1 MTLVFMNLSNLLTVV
16 DLHTAGEPFRIVTS
30 GFPTIHG
37 NNMREKN
44 AYVEKN
50 LEDLRRMVLYEPRGR
65 STMCGAFLIE
75 PTLPEADAGVIFMEP
90 IGLVPM
96 CGHGSIAV
104 AKYLVETRQVKVTE
118 PLTQVRLD
126 THAGLVSLFVN
137 VKNGKVGE
145 ITLRNVESFSYLRD
159 ATIHTE
165 EFGNIKTD
173 IAYGGSLYAIV
184 SAKDVGLKM
193 VPDEAGKLI
202 EYGEILRRSVQE
214 QIGMRHPKDN
224 SLVKVLYIQFTGPPT
239 HPKADMKNVVVV
251 APTGLDRSPCGTG
264 TSARMADLFAKGKM
278 KVGDELVHE
287 SLIGTLFRG
296 KIAAETSVGEYPAII
311 PEVSGNAYITGF
323 QQLVLESDDPLNRS
337 FLLLETS

>member
-16 DLHTAGEPFRIVTS
+16 DLHTAGAPVRIVTS

-75 PTLPEADAGVIFMEP
+75 PTVPEADAGVIFMEP

-214 QIGMRHPKDN
+214 QIVMRHPKDN

-323 QQLVLESDDPLNRS
+323 QQLVLEPDDPLNR
-337 FLLLETS
+337 

>member
-1 MTLVFMNLSNLLTVV
+1 MNLSNLLTVV

-75 PTLPEADAGVIFMEP
+75 PTVPEADAGVIFMEP

-214 QIGMRHPKDN
+214 QIGMRHPEDN

>member
-1 MTLVFMNLSNLLTVV
+1 MNLSNLLTVV

-75 PTLPEADAGVIFMEP
+75 PTVPEADAGVIFMEP

>member
-1 MTLVFMNLSNLLTVV
+1 
-16 DLHTAGEPFRIVTS
+16 
-30 GFPTIHG
+30 
-37 NNMREKN
+37 
-44 AYVEKN
+44 
-50 LEDLRRMVLYEPRGR
+50 
-65 STMCGAFLIE
+65 
-75 PTLPEADAGVIFMEP
+75 
-90 IGLVPM
+90 
-96 CGHGSIAV
+96 
-104 AKYLVETRQVKVTE
+104 
-118 PLTQVRLD
+118 
-126 THAGLVSLFVN
+126 
-137 VKNGKVGE
+137 
-145 ITLRNVESFSYLRD
+145 
-159 ATIHTE
+159 
-165 EFGNIKTD
+165 
-173 IAYGGSLYAIV
+173 LYAIV

-214 QIGMRHPKDN
+214 QIGMRHPRDN

-323 QQLVLESDDPLNRS
+323 QQLVLEPDDPLNRS

>member
-1 MTLVFMNLSNLLTVV
+1 
-16 DLHTAGEPFRIVTS
+16 
-30 GFPTIHG
+30 
-37 NNMREKN
+37 
-44 AYVEKN
+44 
-50 LEDLRRMVLYEPRGR
+50 
-65 STMCGAFLIE
+65 MCGAFLIE
-75 PTLPEADAGVIFMEP
+75 PTVPEADAGVIFMEP

-193 VPDEAGKLI
+193 IPDEAGKLI

>member
-1 MTLVFMNLSNLLTVV
+1 MNLSNLLTVV

-75 PTLPEADAGVIFMEP
+75 PTVPEADAGVIFMEP

-145 ITLRNVESFSYLRD
+145 ITLRNVESFSYRRD
-159 ATIHTE
+159 VTIHTE

-193 VPDEAGKLI
+193 IPDEAGKLI